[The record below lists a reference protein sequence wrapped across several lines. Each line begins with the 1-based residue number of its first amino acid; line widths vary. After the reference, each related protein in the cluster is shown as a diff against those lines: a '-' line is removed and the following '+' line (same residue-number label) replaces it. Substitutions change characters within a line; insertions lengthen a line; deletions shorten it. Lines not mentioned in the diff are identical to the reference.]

1 MVSLKIHQ
9 LSSNSITEQPLSPR
23 TSFSSEFFNER
34 DFISICPN
42 PMWDEAYSE
51 WDMIEFEFPSAG
63 QLFHKPK
70 PKPKPMDGSG
80 KPTREIINWLPED
93 DPSPRPPKCTILW
106 KELFNL
112 KKSRATSAAAFS
124 AMSSSSFSKSLSSAP
139 RASLSDA
146 NINKDKSKVI
156 KRNKEKKG
164 KERMS
169 IRIRPVL
176 NVPICSQAKSVAFSP
191 VFPVRKGRLER

>member
-9 LSSNSITEQPLSPR
+9 PASNPITEQPLSPR
-23 TSFSSEFFNER
+23 TSFSSDFFNDR

-51 WDMIEFEFPSAG
+51 WDMIEFEFLSVS
-63 QLFHKPK
+63 QPK
-70 PKPKPMDGSG
+70 PADGLG
-80 KPTREIINWLPED
+80 KATRPITRETINWLPED

-106 KELFNL
+106 KELLNL
-112 KKSRATSAAAFS
+112 KKSRTTSAPPFS
-124 AMSSSSFSKSLSSAP
+124 MPSSFSKSSSSP
-139 RASLSDA
+139 RASLSDHA
-146 NINKDKSKVI
+146 DNVKDKSKVI
-156 KRNKEKKG
+156 KRKEKKG

-169 IRIRPVL
+169 IRIRPIL
-176 NVPICSQAKSVAFSP
+176 NVPICSQAKSIAFSP